1 MPRPDEGL
9 IHAWLDGELSPDE
22 AARVEQLV
30 RDDAEWSAAAAE
42 ARGLVAA
49 SSRILGALDDV
60 PGDVMPRGSRAAG
73 SAARAATREPAKPR
87 LRFAARP
94 WVRAAAG
101 VVLVVGTTVAV
112 RSVQQEPV
120 AKADTG
126 MSGGI
131 AATAAAAAAERQESD
146 ADADAPA
153 PPTAPPTAPSTA
165 RRAVTPAAPD
175 LAGEAAPMSVPAPA
189 PAPPVV
195 PMVARAAEQA
205 NQEAEDRARTL
216 SEIRSERTAPSG
228 RAMPERAL
236 DSPHSISALAASA
249 MLAPQ
254 ALATR
259 TLEGCWQRESAG
271 TQDTLLTALM
281 IERANADSLEL
292 RLDTQ
297 GRVATVLRTADT
309 LRGTDRQRTG
319 ATAPFVA
326 VRVECPPAAPPG
338 GEPAP

>member
-60 PGDVMPRGSRAAG
+60 PGDVMPRGSRAGGGAG
-73 SAARAATREPAKPR
+73 TATRERTKPR
-87 LRFAARP
+87 PRFAARP

-120 AKADTG
+120 ADSAMSSG
-126 MSGGI
+126 MT
-131 AATAAAAAAERQESD
+131 ATATTERQESA

-153 PPTAPPTAPSTA
+153 ASGVAERDAPAAKTSATRPAPQA
-165 RRAVTPAAPD
+165 APPAAPQAVA
-175 LAGEAAPMSVPAPA
+175 LAEA
-189 PAPPVV
+189 
-195 PMVARAAEQA
+195 QA
-205 NQEAEDRARTL
+205 KEETEARARTL
-216 SEIRSERTAPSG
+216 LEMRAQRSEPTASG
-228 RAMPERAL
+228 RGASDRSLPA
-236 DSPHSISALAASA
+236 PASISGLTSGLALA
-249 MLAPQ
+249 PP
-254 ALATR
+254 ALASR
-259 TLEGCWQRESAG
+259 ILEGCWRRESAG
-271 TQDTLLTALM
+271 TQDTLLTALA
-281 IERANADSLEL
+281 IVRANGDSLEL
-292 RLDTQ
+292 RLDTG
-297 GRVATVLRTADT
+297 GRTATVLRTADT
-309 LRGTDRQRTG
+309 LRGTDTRITG

-326 VRVECPPAAPPG
+326 MRVECP
-338 GEPAP
+338 

>member
-9 IHAWLDGELSPDE
+9 IHAWLDGELSPAE

-49 SSRILGALDDV
+49 ASRILGALDDV

-73 SAARAATREPAKPR
+73 GATGTATRERTKPP

-120 AKADTG
+120 PVADSA

-131 AATAAAAAAERQESD
+131 AATERQERA

-153 PPTAPPTAPSTA
+153 ASGATEPDAPVAKASVPQSALPPSPTAAPPTVPQAALPTATELAREVAPQTA
-165 RRAVTPAAPD
+165 LAEVQASKETEARARAQLEMRAQRSEPTVGGRRASD
-175 LAGEAAPMSVPAPA
+175 RSLSAPA
-189 PAPPVV
+189 SVSGFA
-195 PMVARAAEQA
+195 AR
-205 NQEAEDRARTL
+205 
-216 SEIRSERTAPSG
+216 
-228 RAMPERAL
+228 
-236 DSPHSISALAASA
+236 SA
-249 MLAPQ
+249 LAPQ
-254 ALATR
+254 ALAQQI
-259 TLEGCWQRESAG
+259 LAGCWRRESAG
-271 TQDTLLTALM
+271 TQDTLLTALA
-281 IERANADSLEL
+281 IVRTNGDSLEL
-292 RLDTQ
+292 RLDTED
-297 GRVATVLRTADT
+297 RIATVLRTADT
-309 LRGTDRQRTG
+309 LRGMDRRITG
-319 ATAPFVA
+319 TTAPFVA
-326 VRVECPPAAPPG
+326 VRVECP
-338 GEPAP
+338 